1 MHLNKG
7 ISQPCLRCSKYHGG
21 GNTAKVLTFMELT
34 LQLPGNDK
42 EANVEFEGDKCS
54 GETNSEERD
63 RVMMARQRDLHG
75 EKQQP

>member
-1 MHLNKG
+1 
-7 ISQPCLRCSKYHGG
+7 
-21 GNTAKVLTFMELT
+21 MELT